1 MSLQE
6 RPNRTEPIDP
16 SGFLWALQSHYHSLG
31 KADFSFNSQ
40 HDAAEVLRVVLE
52 EILSTSVHNAHTIS
66 TNIKT
71 SITCSTCF
79 FSFDSLD
86 YCTILPVPLT
96 NSVSESVVKLLSS
109 ETLSGENEWLCPIC
123 NEHRE
128 SSKDTSFFDCG
139 EVLLIELMRYR
150 SVNGDTFKDDRVVN
164 CHPLNLSIPYSSDG
178 EVSLIKEYSLKAII
192 NHSGSAGSG
201 HYWTTLFNKDLNCWL
216 SCDDKS
222 VTRILPD
229 SLNSRYSYVYLY
241 TSN

>member
-1 MSLQE
+1 MNNKYCSEQGQIE
-6 RPNRTEPIDP
+6 E
-16 SGFLWALQSHYHSLG
+16 FL
-31 KADFSFNSQ
+31 KPC
-40 HDAAEVLRVVLE
+40 E
-52 EILSTSVHNAHTIS
+52 
-66 TNIKT
+66 KT
-71 SITCSTCF
+71 Q
-79 FSFDSLD
+79 
-86 YCTILPVPLT
+86 
-96 NSVSESVVKLLSS
+96 
-109 ETLSGENEWLCPIC
+109 
-123 NEHRE
+123 E
-128 SSKDTSFFDCG
+128 SSFG
-139 EVLLIELMRYR
+139 LRALV
-150 SVNGDTFKDDRVVN
+150 GDTFKDDRVVN